1 MLKNSLSTPN
11 SPKLG
16 DTKCLEIRKNRLNRI
31 VMQKDF
37 RQFLEK
43 EFFSHACLR
52 QLTSGLLVI
61 GEVTANRF

>member
-16 DTKCLEIRKNRLNRI
+16 DTKYLEIRKRRLNRI

-43 EFFSHACLR
+43 EFFNSANWVICTDGS
-52 QLTSGLLVI
+52 LT
-61 GEVTANRF
+61 R